1 MKPPCCLAFLLQPF
15 SETRLISKGFSTTPP
30 GLNDIIRFAI
40 ETDPLYLAHGCVL
53 IPKTPVINGGCLI
66 IVGPVQ
72 PPVYEVY
79 F

>member
-53 IPKTPVINGGCLI
+53 IPKTPVINGGMLNNCGTCPTPCL
-66 IVGPVQ
+66 
-72 PPVYEVY
+72 
-79 F
+79 